1 MDPRIKSAGDGG
13 RWRGADSNRSE
24 HAVAFLFAS
33 FHLSTASEITKLIRE
48 NVGVLGGFIALLSAA
63 TFAFNNASVRRGVL
77 TGSVL
82 QAMAITVPIG
92 LPISFLAAVATGSLA
107 AVAGFST
114 RALLALSLSGI
125 MHFVWGRYCNYRATR
140 AIGTNL
146 VAPIQ
151 QINLIVTLLLAIWIL
166 GETLTP
172 LRMLGIVLVLL
183 GPSLTLRERDTK
195 SVPALCAPAA
205 LGADVTVED
214 VADIPADELV
224 MAGAPVFR
232 PSYAEG
238 YFWALLSAT
247 GYGLSPILV
256 RIGLEG
262 KGLAV
267 SVAGNLVASLAATG
281 MMGLFLLPPRQLR
294 RALAVEREPA
304 KWFTLSGILV
314 AISQLFL
321 YMAMSI
327 APVTVVSP
335 INRLSILFR
344 LYFSRLLNPQHEV
357 FGGKVV
363 LGTVVSLTGAVVLSL
378 SVDAVQSWLPLPEP
392 VLAALRWHWP

>member
-1 MDPRIKSAGDGG
+1 MPPARRLNFPFGG
-13 RWRGADSNRSE
+13 ISPKHRCKEQEHHRGECR
-24 HAVAFLFAS
+24 
-33 FHLSTASEITKLIRE
+33 
-48 NVGVLGGFIALLSAA
+48 VLGGFIALLSAA
-63 TFAFNNASVRRGVL
+63 TFAFNNASMRRGVL

-92 LPISFLAAVATGSLA
+92 VPISFLVALATGSLA
-107 AVAGFST
+107 AVTGFST
-114 RALLALSLSGI
+114 RALLALSASGI

-151 QINLIVTLLLAIWIL
+151 QINLIFTLLLAIWIL
-166 GETLTP
+166 GETLTL
-172 LRMLGIVLVLL
+172 LRMLGIALVLL
-183 GPSLTLRERDTK
+183 GPSFTLRERDSKFAT
-195 SVPALCAPAA
+195 S
-205 LGADVTVED
+205 LGADVTRHD
-214 VADIPADELV
+214 VATSIAASPTDELIAV
-224 MAGAPVFR
+224 APATFR

-267 SVAGNLVASLAATG
+267 SVAGNLVASLAATTV
-281 MMGLFLLPPRQLR
+281 MALFLLPPRQLR
-294 RALAVEREPA
+294 HALAVGREPA
-304 KWFTLSGILV
+304 KWFTLSGVLV

-344 LYFSRLLNPQHEV
+344 LFFNRLLNPQHEV

-363 LGTVVSLTGAVVLSL
+363 LGTIVSLTGAVSIPCRRGCRCRRRRCRCF
-378 SVDAVQSWLPLPEP
+378 AGTGREP
-392 VLAALRWHWP
+392 